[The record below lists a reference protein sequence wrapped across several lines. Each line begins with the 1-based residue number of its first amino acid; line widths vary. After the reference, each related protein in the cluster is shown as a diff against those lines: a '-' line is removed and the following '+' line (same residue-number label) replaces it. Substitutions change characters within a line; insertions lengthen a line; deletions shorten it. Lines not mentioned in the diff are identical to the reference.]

1 MISNSYKA
9 FSGETVQ
16 CLTANA
22 TIAKVGTSVFNT
34 KTENATPFIGVRY
47 DISFEGKTFE
57 GSGTV
62 FKAYQ
67 DKAQLKVGDSVEVRI
82 DKAELKANS
91 TWNLVSAKVAPLSND
106 MVARILAL

>member
-1 MISNSYKA
+1 MISTSYKA
-9 FSGETVQ
+9 FDGKTVD
-16 CLTANA
+16 CFTANA
-22 TIAKVGTSVFNT
+22 VIAKVGDSVFNT
-34 KTENATPFIGVRY
+34 NTANATPFIGLRY
-47 DISFEGKTFE
+47 DINFEGKTFE

-67 DKAQLKVGDSVEVRI
+67 DKANLRVGDSVEIRI
-82 DKAELKANS
+82 DKSALQANS